1 MSYRQLFHVC
11 TTTKKTMAYNRVLK
25 MNLVL
30 LVLVLIGIGA
40 SSFALYAG
48 NKRFIGILAIA
59 LLALFLVFWRI
70 FSLTREP
77 ATVSDQKDLDI
88 DLDLDLIQRIR
99 PPQKWRSAFGALLIP
114 ISRCSLWFLL
124 PSPLT
129 AAVLH
134 CFERWLC
141 RIHCTINSSTSTKRI
156 PFLSTKPRNPRE
168 ESSSRTITISKAT
181 CLT

>member
-77 ATVSDQKDLDI
+77 ATVSVAGSLVRLKMRQKT
-88 DLDLDLIQRIR
+88 RN
-99 PPQKWRSAFGALLIP
+99 KARSAMASIP
-114 ISRCSLWFLL
+114 MNLLL
-124 PSPLT
+124 P
-129 AAVLH
+129 A
-134 CFERWLC
+134 
-141 RIHCTINSSTSTKRI
+141 
-156 PFLSTKPRNPRE
+156 
-168 ESSSRTITISKAT
+168 
-181 CLT
+181 